1 MGHPQLSAVQM
12 PPNIIAE
19 CAMNDGCGDVG
30 KEAYFFARHF
40 PRGRANSKVDTGGM
54 PENFQVII
62 TLHRAT

>member
-1 MGHPQLSAVQM
+1 
-12 PPNIIAE
+12 
-19 CAMNDGCGDVG
+19 MNDGCGDVG